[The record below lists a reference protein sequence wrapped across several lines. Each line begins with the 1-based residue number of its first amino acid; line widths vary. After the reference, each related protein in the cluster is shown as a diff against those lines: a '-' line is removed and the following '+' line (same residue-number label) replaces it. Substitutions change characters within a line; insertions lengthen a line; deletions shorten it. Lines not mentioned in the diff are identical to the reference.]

1 MSAVAFA
8 MPPVSVLSDGRLSRD
23 ARLLY
28 AVLDGRQGQAASVR
42 VRISTLATDLG
53 ASGASV
59 RRWMDELRAVG
70 LLVTRQTG
78 RSSILAVVNV
88 SRMASAA
95 RVLRDEQADP
105 RVLTSDRS
113 ECSPVSDL
121 QIHKRDIQIS
131 TSPPPDPTVPSP
143 APTNADDDQSD
154 QAYLA
159 AIEAST
165 GHRLRPHQAI
175 SRHLAA
181 IRRSG
186 TTPADV
192 AAIAAAYL
200 AMHGGRV
207 RNPAAW
213 LASFVLES
221 IAKGQG
227 AEQLALWQQQQEQQ
241 ETSADTWTVARY
253 ADLDASEPCEHGE
266 PRGARGCALCRRK
279 ADRQQQMD
287 CRNHAQ
293 DARQRI
299 LAILDAAAEQ
309 AGAA

>member
-28 AVLDGRQGQAASVR
+28 AVLDGRQGRAASVR

-53 ASGASV
+53 ASDKSI
-59 RRWMDELRAVG
+59 RRWMDELRAIG

-78 RSSILAVVNV
+78 RSSITTVINV

-95 RVLRDEQADP
+95 RSATGDRSEPRSVTAD
-105 RVLTSDRS
+105 RSDRS
-113 ECSPVSDL
+113 LVTDP
-121 QIHKRDIQIS
+121 QIHNREIQ
-131 TSPPPDPTVPSP
+131 TSSSQPPDPTPPPP
-143 APTNADDDQSD
+143 ASLGADDDRSD

-175 SRHLAA
+175 SKHLAA

-186 TTPADV
+186 TTPADT
-192 AAIAAAYL
+192 AAVAAAYL

-207 RNPAAW
+207 RKPAAW
-213 LASFVLES
+213 LASFVLEA
-221 IAKGQG
+221 IATGQG
-227 AEQLALWQQQQEQQ
+227 AEQLALWREQ
-241 ETSADTWTVARY
+241 ETSAAKWMTPLPPPY

-279 ADRQQQMD
+279 ADQQPMM
-287 CRNHAQ
+287 
-293 DARQRI
+293 
-299 LAILDAAAEQ
+299 